1 MKKFAHPNEQL
12 QIIMRGA
19 VDVVEREELLAKLT
33 RSYDSSVGLT
43 ILAGFDPSSPDLHL
57 GHTVL
62 LRKMRQF
69 QELGHDVIFLIGDYT
84 GKIGDPSGQDKTRPQ
99 LSKEQID
106 QNTQTYKDQVYRILD
121 PEQTRI
127 EYNSSWLT
135 KLPLEEIL
143 SLAEHVAVK
152 DLVSRPDLGDRTDL
166 QLRELLYPVL
176 QAYDSIHLKV
186 DVEVG
191 GEDQIPNLILAR
203 KLMTCLGIEPQ
214 CILATELLEGIDAHL
229 EEGQMIGKK
238 MSKSEKNTIGIS
250 ESADQIRGKIRRLD
264 HGLVWRYFELLTDCS
279 MPQIR
284 AYQSDLDAGKRS
296 WDEILD
302 RLADDIIDTVQ
313 GTSKDR

>member
-12 QIIMRGA
+12 QFILRGA

-33 RSYDSSVGLT
+33 RSYDSEVGLT

-84 GKIGDPSGQDKTRPQ
+84 GIIGDPSGQDKTRPQ
-99 LSKEQID
+99 LSKERIEE
-106 QNTQTYKDQVYRILD
+106 NTQTYKDQVSRILD
-121 PEQTRI
+121 PQKTRI
-127 EYNSSWLT
+127 EYNSKWLS

-143 SLAEHVAVK
+143 SLAEHIAVK
-152 DLVSRPDLGDRTDL
+152 DLVARPDLSNRTDL

-191 GEDQIPNLILAR
+191 GEDQIPNLLLAR
-203 KLMTCLGIEPQ
+203 KLMASLGIEPQ

-229 EEGQMIGKK
+229 EEGEIIGKK
-238 MSKSEKNTIGIS
+238 MSKSEKNTIGLS

-264 HGLVWRYFELLTDCS
+264 QGLVWRYFELLTDCS

-284 AYQSDLDAGKRS
+284 AYQSDLEAGKRTMG
-296 WDEILD
+296 EIVD
-302 RLADDIIDTVQ
+302 RLADDIIDTLQ
-313 GTSKDR
+313 GSSEDR